1 MDQNQSFAIIVL
13 ICIIAILF
21 LIALIM
27 FLRKILF
34 IQDIDNVVVEKVDKQ
49 NKHWILFSKNNKTIA
64 KIPMESEIVTDGD
77 ARITIPFRGIVAVLS
92 FKQKKDKKKKSYYIK
107 YDMAMNFFR
116 KYFKKRLL

>member
-1 MDQNQSFAIIVL
+1 
-13 ICIIAILF
+13 
-21 LIALIM
+21 M